1 MVRKQLLFALL
12 PCAAVSLPL
21 VAMASA
27 GQDKV
32 TGSQSQQR
40 PKPVQTTRPPTVP
53 KGFRLISLKEGRAIA
68 EGLAWTDDEEGL
80 SPDCSHLVHTLYQQA
95 GYPYTYASSMDLYRG
110 TSHFLRVRFAQPG
123 DLIVWRGHV
132 GIVVNPREHSFFSSV
147 TSGAR
152 LQNYD
157 SPYWHARGHAR
168 FFRYLTN
175 HPLENGSKM
184 EIVANQPS
192 QSDSKAQVPSA
203 VTTEGANRKPIVQTV
218 KTTPAP
224 AGKAHD
230 EVPSKEHI
238 EIASASAT
246 RPSSI
251 AQIPLRSGAKQ
262 PQTSDVANALAA
274 ASLNAGEMLRTG
286 DLEQLERPV
295 IIYSELQVSGVET
308 KGKHGAAQVQIETL
322 AAVSGERMESQV
334 GWEDHQLEL
343 QRTKKGW
350 VMVSGNQNIYI
361 PRDAALRTLAA
372 RLAALT
378 QGADRSTQKDREQA
392 DIIRFLNLLVE

>member
-1 MVRKQLLFALL
+1 
-12 PCAAVSLPL
+12 
-21 VAMASA
+21 MASA

-32 TGSQSQQR
+32 TGSQSQQK
-40 PKPVQTTRPPTVP
+40 PKQVQTTRPPAVP
-53 KGFRLISLKEGRAIA
+53 KGFRLLNMKEGRAIA
-68 EGLAWTDDEEGL
+68 EGLAWADDEEGL

-95 GYPYTYASSMDLYRG
+95 GYPYTYASSLDLYRG

-168 FFRYLTN
+168 FYRYLTN
-175 HPLENGSKM
+175 HSLESSSKM
-184 EIVANQPS
+184 EIVTNRPP
-192 QSDSKAQVPSA
+192 QSYSKAQAASA
-203 VTTEGANRKPIVQTV
+203 ATTEAASRKPIVQTV

-224 AGKAHD
+224 TGKAHD
-230 EVPSKEHI
+230 EVLNKEHI

-246 RPSSI
+246 RPSSNM
-251 AQIPLRSGAKQ
+251 QIPLRSGAKQ
-262 PQTSDVANALAA
+262 PQASDVATALAA
-274 ASLNAGEMLRTG
+274 ANLNAGEMLRTG

-295 IIYSELQVSGVET
+295 IVYSELQVSGVET

-322 AAVSGERMESQV
+322 AAVSTERMESQV

-350 VMVSGNQNIYI
+350 VMVSGNQNVYI
-361 PRDAALRTLAA
+361 PRDVALRTLAA
-372 RLAALT
+372 RLATLT
-378 QGADRSTQKDREQA
+378 QSADRGTQKDREQA